1 METKTLYILRGVSG
15 SGKSTLAITLES
27 ELTDAIAIAA
37 DDYHYDKEGVY
48 NFDLKNLKKAHE
60 YCKSEVERYIT
71 KYHYT
76 NIILHNTNTSENEI
90 TPYIDIADRH
100 GYKVVSL
107 VVENR
112 HGSNDVHNVPS
123 EVKVAQENRL
133 RNSLK
138 L

>member
-15 SGKSTLAITLES
+15 SGKSTLARTLENS
-27 ELTDAIAIAA
+27 LHHAKSVAA
-37 DDYHYDKEGVY
+37 DDFWYKLGEGSY
-48 NFDLKNLKKAHE
+48 KFDIKRLGEAHHW
-60 YCKSEVERYIT
+60 CRERVIGCMEAG
-71 KYHYT
+71 YT
-76 NIILHNTNTSENEI
+76 NIILHNTNTSEKEI
-90 TPYIDIADRH
+90 TPYLTMSDRY
-100 GYKVVSL
+100 GYKIVSL

-123 EVKVAQENRL
+123 EVKISQENRL